1 MASNEIENLKQL
13 VRNWITAMLH
23 VLETSDT
30 ETSAN
35 VVILL
40 DSMAEADEAGRV
52 LGRQI
57 LQILLPLQPTV
68 LDSMAEADEAGR
80 VLGRQILQILEE
92 NGMNTEAV
100 VNAFNRAR
108 NQSFSLSDTEVQESV
123 ENLRQQIGEI
133 PDNTRILE
141 LAQELQAYYERIIND
156 GFLRGTF
163 EEALQLVVEDS
174 PSRHS
179 NPWYMAE
186 VKEKL
191 REFLRK
197 FLEVETALND
207 QHN

>member
-57 LQILLPLQPTV
+57 LQIL
-68 LDSMAEADEAGR
+68 
-80 VLGRQILQILEE
+80 EE
-92 NGMNTEAV
+92 NGMNTETV

-133 PDNTRILE
+133 PDNTGILE
-141 LAQELQAYYERIIND
+141 LAQELLAYYGRIIND
-156 GFLRGTF
+156 GFWRGIF
-163 EEALQLVVEDS
+163 EEAMQLVT
-174 PSRHS
+174 SRHS

>member
-23 VLETSDT
+23 VLETSDA

-40 DSMAEADEAGRV
+40 D
-52 LGRQI
+52 L
-57 LQILLPLQPTV
+57 
-68 LDSMAEADEAGR
+68 MAEADEAGR

-108 NQSFSLSDTEVQESV
+108 NQSFSLSDTEVQELV

-133 PDNTRILE
+133 PDNTGILE
-141 LAQELQAYYERIIND
+141 LAQELLAYYGRIIND
-156 GFLRGTF
+156 GFWRGIF
-163 EEALQLVVEDS
+163 EEAMQLVT
-174 PSRHS
+174 SRHS

>member
-133 PDNTRILE
+133 PDNTGILE
-141 LAQELQAYYERIIND
+141 LAQELLAYYGRILND
-156 GFLRGTF
+156 GFWRGIF
-163 EEALQLVVEDS
+163 EEAMQLVI
-174 PSRHS
+174 SRHS

>member
-35 VVILL
+35 VVIL
-40 DSMAEADEAGRV
+40 
-52 LGRQI
+52 
-57 LQILLPLQPTV
+57 

-133 PDNTRILE
+133 PDNTGILE
-141 LAQELQAYYERIIND
+141 LAQELLAYYGRILND
-156 GFLRGTF
+156 GFWRGIF
-163 EEALQLVVEDS
+163 EEAMQLVI
-174 PSRHS
+174 SRHS

>member
-57 LQILLPLQPTV
+57 LQIL
-68 LDSMAEADEAGR
+68 
-80 VLGRQILQILEE
+80 EE

-108 NQSFSLSDTEVQESV
+108 NQSFSLSDTEVQELV

-133 PDNTRILE
+133 PDNTGILE
-141 LAQELQAYYERIIND
+141 LAQELLAYYGRILND
-156 GFLRGTF
+156 GFWRGIF
-163 EEALQLVVEDS
+163 EEAMQLVI
-174 PSRHS
+174 SRHS

>member
-1 MASNEIENLKQL
+1 MASNELENLKQL
-13 VRNWITAMLH
+13 VRNWTTALLH
-23 VLETSDT
+23 VLETSDA

-35 VVILL
+35 VVLLL

-52 LGRQI
+52 LGC
-57 LQILLPLQPTV
+57 
-68 LDSMAEADEAGR
+68 
-80 VLGRQILQILEE
+80 QILQILEE

-108 NQSFSLSDTEVQESV
+108 NQSFDLSDTEVQESV

-141 LAQELQAYYERIIND
+141 LAQELNAYYERIIND
-156 GFLRGTF
+156 GFLRGIF

-179 NPWYMAE
+179 DPRYMAE
-186 VKEKL
+186 MKEKL
-191 REFLRK
+191 KEFLRK

>member
-1 MASNEIENLKQL
+1 MASNELENLKQL
-13 VRNWITAMLH
+13 VRNWITALLH
-23 VLETSDT
+23 TLETSDA

-35 VVILL
+35 VVIL
-40 DSMAEADEAGRV
+40 
-52 LGRQI
+52 
-57 LQILLPLQPTV
+57 

-123 ENLRQQIGEI
+123 ENLRQQIEEI

-141 LAQELQAYYERIIND
+141 LAQELTTYYERIIND

-163 EEALQLVVEDS
+163 EEAMQLVIEDS

-179 NPWYMAE
+179 DPWYMAE

>member
-13 VRNWITAMLH
+13 VRNLITALLH
-23 VLETSDT
+23 VLETSDA
-30 ETSAN
+30 ENSAN
-35 VVILL
+35 VVLLL
-40 DSMAEADEAGRV
+40 DSMAEVEEAGRV
-52 LGRQI
+52 LVG
-57 LQILLPLQPTV
+57 
-68 LDSMAEADEAGR
+68 
-80 VLGRQILQILEE
+80 QILQILEE

-108 NQSFSLSDTEVQESV
+108 NQSFSLSNTEDRESV
-123 ENLRQQIGEI
+123 ENLRQQMREI

-141 LAQELQAYYERIIND
+141 LAQELTTYYERIIND

-163 EEALQLVVEDS
+163 EEALQLVAEDS

-179 NPWYMAE
+179 DPRHMAE

-191 REFLRK
+191 KEVLRK
-197 FLEVETALND
+197 FLEVETAIND

>member
-1 MASNEIENLKQL
+1 MASNELENLKQL
-13 VRNWITAMLH
+13 VRNWITALLH
-23 VLETSDT
+23 TLETSDA

-35 VVILL
+35 VVIL
-40 DSMAEADEAGRV
+40 
-52 LGRQI
+52 
-57 LQILLPLQPTV
+57 

-133 PDNTRILE
+133 PDNTGILE
-141 LAQELQAYYERIIND
+141 LAQELLAYYGRILND
-156 GFLRGTF
+156 GFWRGIF
-163 EEALQLVVEDS
+163 EEAMQLVI
-174 PSRHS
+174 SRHS
-179 NPWYMAE
+179 NPRYMAE